1 LKNNPITEKPL
12 KKTNTNY
19 SSFCTNPFNF
29 FKNRCFYLAISNYY
43 ALYIYIY
50 IYIIFQNLFFYP
62 VLFWNTEARGEWRWG
77 GRDFVF
83 LTIVMSSIKRTYEEG
98 TRRCSSNCKRNK
110 YFKKTNN
117 KRQIQYL
124 DPRNLNAVSRVYTQY
139 FKCLI
144 LYLFFIFFLKD
155 TYTIIIF

>member
-1 LKNNPITEKPL
+1 MKNNTITEKPM
-12 KKTNTNY
+12 KKPNTNY
-19 SSFCTNPFNF
+19 SSFYMNPFNF

-43 ALYIYIY
+43 ALYIYILFFK
-50 IYIIFQNLFFYP
+50 IFFFYP

-139 FKCLI
+139 FKCVSFSI
-144 LYLFFIFFLKD
+144 FSSFI
-155 TYTIIIF
+155 